1 MSHYGFKYTILYLHR
16 YERTH
21 HAYLFA
27 PAKTYRVNTMS
38 SEPASAIKIFFSE
51 YPSVSFKKGALL
63 LSPGEKVKTIFYLEK
78 GMVAEYDI
86 NASGNEVVVN
96 VFKPGAFF
104 PMSDALNQNTNKYY
118 FFETTTVSVIRSA
131 PANDVVSF
139 VEAHPEVALDL
150 LKRVY
155 RGTDGL
161 LRRMAHLMG
170 GSAKSRLLFELLNAG
185 YRFGKS
191 TNDGRIIIP
200 LNEGDIAKRS
210 GLSRETVSRT
220 MRSLKTSNLVSVTS
234 DGLIINDL
242 SDLDAL
248 LGADL

>member
-1 MSHYGFKYTILYLHR
+1 M
-16 YERTH
+16 
-21 HAYLFA
+21 HALQSVDLSA
-27 PAKTYRVNTMS
+27 LAKTYRVNIMS
-38 SEPASAIKIFFSE
+38 SEPASAIKAFFSE
-51 YPSVSFKKGALL
+51 YSAASFKKGALL
-63 LSPGEKVKTIFYLEK
+63 LSPGEKVNNIFYLEK
-78 GMVAEYDI
+78 GTVTQYDI

-96 VFKPGAFF
+96 VFKTGAFF
-104 PMSDALNQNTNKYY
+104 PMSGALNQQVNQYY
-118 FFETTTVSVIRSA
+118 FFETSAAAEIRIASA
-131 PANDVVSF
+131 SDVVSF

-170 GSAKSRLLFELLNAG
+170 GSAKSRLLFELVNAG
-185 YRFGKS
+185 YRFGKRNS
-191 TNDGRIIIP
+191 DGKIIIP

-220 MRSLKTSNLVSVTS
+220 MRSLKTSHLVSVTS

-242 SDLDAL
+242 ADLEAL